1 METEVAFYTK
11 GLAATTLTM
20 LAIIA
25 AMIMLSAVFSLFGV
39 GNALLFG
46 GLSVLAVRFGFGRKA
61 RAK

>member
-11 GLAATTLTM
+11 GLFATALTM

-25 AMIMLSAVFSLFGV
+25 AMIAVSAVLSVFGV

-46 GLSVLAVRFGFGRKA
+46 GLSVLAVRFGLGRKA